1 MTPQQLAERFGI
13 EAAVDFRAGPGGLT
27 EAVLT
32 APSGSATVTLHGAHV
47 TGFTPARAEPVLWM
61 SRKSWFQ
68 PGKPI
73 RGGVPVCFPWFAGSG
88 PKPDSPHHGFARLM
102 EWQVEATGT
111 HPDGRVFLAL
121 VLRADERTRAY
132 WPGRFELRYVVTVGR
147 RLSLSLQTRNLGS
160 EAFTMTCA
168 LHSYFAVGDVRQVSI
183 HGLAGTEYIDTVGPP
198 ERKRQ
203 GPDPIRFECETDR
216 TYLNTT
222 ATCILEDPVL
232 ARRITVAKSGSAS
245 TVVWNPWS
253 DKAARMED
261 YADDEWP
268 GMVCIETANV
278 GENAVTLAPGR
289 SHELE
294 ARISVEA

>member
-1 MTPQQLAERFGI
+1 MTPRQLARRFGI
-13 EAAVDFRAGPGGLT
+13 ESAVDFRAGPGGLT

-32 APSGSATVTLHGAHV
+32 APGGSATVALHGAHV
-47 TGFTPARAEPVLWM
+47 TGFVPAGAQPVLWM

-73 RGGVPVCFPWFAGSG
+73 RGGIPVCFPWFSGSG
-88 PKPDSPHHGFARLM
+88 PKRDSPYHGFARLM
-102 EWQVEATGT
+102 EWQVETTGT
-111 HPDGRVFLAL
+111 RPDGRTFLAMR
-121 VLRADERTRAY
+121 LRADQRTRAY
-132 WPGRFELRYVVTVGR
+132 WPSDFELQYVVTVGR
-147 RLSLSLQTRNLGS
+147 ELELTLRTHNPGPGP
-160 EAFTMTCA
+160 FTITHA
-168 LHSYFAVGDVRQVSI
+168 LHSYFAVGDVRQVRI

-203 GPDPIRFECETDR
+203 GPDPIRFEGETDR

-278 GENAVTLAPGR
+278 DENAVTLAPDGE
-289 SHELE
+289 HTLT
-294 ARISVEA
+294 ARIRVET